1 MNTRENA
8 KNYQTNQTYMSNIT
22 LWGLLLLVIS
32 TIINTSKYGASLS
45 WVILPCILIPTGWI
59 FNAAHH
65 PFKLSSEYF
74 YIFIFWMLFC
84 ISTALSDIVN
94 IERDLITFLAFCFVL
109 FCATIYPCSARQLKR
124 IINVYITVAIIVEIN
139 VIYNWFSHNYYSTWF
154 RRASFYLMGIHK
166 DPNYVMAYVLP
177 AVAFSFIRLINEKKF
192 ISRLFDLI
200 VLAISALAIVATGSR
215 SPMLTFILFFAIY
228 FLMSTTMNA
237 KKKANVIFIGVV
249 IALIFIYLIKKYYP
263 AQALSRLSNTED
275 PRINLWKSAF
285 NVFKTHPLIGG
296 GMSAATTIS
305 RANAGN
311 DSHNVYLDILCNSGI
326 IGSLIFIVY
335 FYVSALKSTKANRAF
350 TYSIV
355 VAFML
360 PMFFINGFNTATFY
374 TPLILLSLMSKY
386 CSKSNTSYLDFMIKE

>member
-1 MNTRENA
+1 MNTIENT
-8 KNYQTNQTYMSNIT
+8 NYQTNQTYMSNIT
-22 LWGLLLLVIS
+22 FFGVLLLVTC

-84 ISTALSDIVN
+84 ISTALSDIVS

-124 IINVYITVAIIVEIN
+124 IINVYIAVAIIVEIN

-154 RRASFYLMGIHK
+154 KRASFYLMGVHK

-192 ISRLFDLI
+192 INRLFDFI

-326 IGSLIFIVY
+326 IGSLMFIVY

-350 TYSIV
+350 TYSIA

-386 CSKSNTSYLDFMIKE
+386 CRNDRKSYLDFLMS